1 LNYLE
6 GRERVRIQYGAVP
19 VAVREGQFMI
29 MLVTSRGTGRWIIP
43 KGRPE
48 KGVAPHKLAARE
60 AFEEAGLQ
68 GRIDRQP
75 LGRYRDQKRRT
86 DGSAVEYEIEVFRL
100 DVERELPDWPEKG
113 QRERRWYPLAEAVAR
128 AEPNGLVN
136 ILAELRTCLEHEAA
150 LSTSRAP
157 SAAA

>member
-1 LNYLE
+1 M
-6 GRERVRIQYGAVP
+6 RIQYGAVP
-19 VAVREGQFMI
+19 VAVHEGEPMI
-29 MLVTSRGTGRWIIP
+29 MLVTSRGAGRWIIP

-60 AFEEAGLQ
+60 AFEEAGLL

-75 LGRYRDQKRRT
+75 LGRYRDFKRRA
-86 DGSAVEYEIEVFRL
+86 DGNAVAYEIEVFRL

-113 QRERRWYPLAEAVAR
+113 QRERRWYPLDEAVAR
-128 AEPNGLVN
+128 AEPDGLVN
-136 ILAELRTCLEHEAA
+136 ILAELRTWLEREAA

>member
-1 LNYLE
+1 
-6 GRERVRIQYGAVP
+6 VRIQYGAVP
-19 VAVREGQFMI
+19 VTVHDGEPMI

-60 AFEEAGLQ
+60 AFEEAGLL

-75 LGRYRDQKRRT
+75 LGRYRDLKRRA
-86 DGSAVEYEIEVFRL
+86 DGRAVEYEIEVFRL
-100 DVERELPDWPEKG
+100 EVERELPEWPEKG
-113 QRERRWYPLAEAVAR
+113 QRERRWYPLDEAVAR
-128 AEPNGLVN
+128 AEPDGLVD
-136 ILAELRTCLEHEAA
+136 ILAGLRACLEHEAA